1 MKNIYKFTTQTK
13 QYIMLYKNAMNFT
26 QIYLTNEFPE
36 CFAQYQWYWEIIK
49 YNICMKGLY
58 EIFKISKYSDNVIIA
73 SFPTLL

>member
-36 CFAQYQWYWEIIK
+36 CFAQYQMVLGNNKIQY
-49 YNICMKGLY
+49 MY
-58 EIFKISKYSDNVIIA
+58 ERIV
-73 SFPTLL
+73 